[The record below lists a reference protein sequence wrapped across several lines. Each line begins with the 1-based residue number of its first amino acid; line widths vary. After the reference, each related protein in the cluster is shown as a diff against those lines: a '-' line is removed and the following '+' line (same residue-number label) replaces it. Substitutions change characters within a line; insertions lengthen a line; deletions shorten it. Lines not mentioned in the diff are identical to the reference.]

1 MSIIKVNEVSKSFGE
16 KENFNL
22 VLDKVSLDIKKGE
35 FVSLMGESGSGK
47 STLLYI
53 IGGLDKPTE
62 GSVVIDEKDINELK
76 EKEIA
81 RFRRQD
87 IGFVFQ
93 FYNLVQNLTVEEN
106 IMLPVVMDG
115 KKEKDYKD
123 RLDKILKIVGLE
135 DKRKSLPNQL
145 SGGQQQRVSIARAVI
160 LNPKVIL
167 ADEFLHPGQ
176 SCGIFPVHPMTLSL
190 QDVRLMNISLW
201 RFFLQAIQFFPS
213 LCTFHISVIGRV
225 ISSTPYHK
233 GQIAQVLQ
241 PYIARVSGHHRRC
254 RKMVGKSGSQTP
266 HTITASRISHQIYL
280 VGIDSLADD
289 HHLNQLFKH
298 LVNRFLKPHVPGIPW
313 SSRCNVYSFR
323 GFIKVLLIVPLTVI
337 ELMCGTATAVHG
349 DPKTPLAKRS
359 IAIGGI
365 PKRQGIVPVVD
376 GWRRSFLCFQNLTEL
391 CFFCLFPCINYFN
404 SFFLCI
410 FL

>member
-53 IGGLDKPTE
+53 VGGLDKPTE

-135 DKRKSLPNQL
+135 DKRKALPNQL

-167 ADEFLHPGQ
+167 ADEPIEVMKLFK
-176 SCGIFPVHPMTLSL
+176 TLNKEEGVTIL
-190 QDVRLMNISLW
+190 QVTHSEESAKYGD
-201 RFFLQAIQFFPS
+201 
-213 LCTFHISVIGRV
+213 RV
-225 ISSTPYHK
+225 IRLK
-233 GQIAQVLQ
+233 DGKIA
-241 PYIARVSGHHRRC
+241 
-254 RKMVGKSGSQTP
+254 
-266 HTITASRISHQIYL
+266 
-280 VGIDSLADD
+280 
-289 HHLNQLFKH
+289 
-298 LVNRFLKPHVPGIPW
+298 
-313 SSRCNVYSFR
+313 
-323 GFIKVLLIVPLTVI
+323 
-337 ELMCGTATAVHG
+337 
-349 DPKTPLAKRS
+349 
-359 IAIGGI
+359 
-365 PKRQGIVPVVD
+365 
-376 GWRRSFLCFQNLTEL
+376 
-391 CFFCLFPCINYFN
+391 
-404 SFFLCI
+404 
-410 FL
+410 